1 MKLTSLK
8 SFAVIIGDVVAFY
21 ATLFFILYVRYGLD
35 FWTQL
40 SQHILSFTLI
50 LFVWMGTYY
59 IAGLYDLRRLRNTLD
74 FFQVLTGVLILNAI
88 LAIAFFYIFPV
99 GIAPKT
105 NLFIFIFIFG
115 LIQAFWRRAF
125 NRFAASLRP
134 MSNVLLMGEGE
145 SVNEL
150 HRFLDQNPQLGY
162 KIVLRALDNT
172 EDLPDTL
179 TEWRQLVSEHGLN
192 LIVVPRHF
200 RKNASLSRVF
210 FELLENRVRLRDFP
224 EFYESVLRKVPLRE
238 IDEEWFLENVTNQ
251 SLIYNDTKR
260 AVELA
265 AAIIFQML
273 ALLPEILIALAI
285 KLSSPGPVIYKQVRL
300 GKYARPFMLYKFRTM
315 RADAEKNGVQWA
327 AANDARVT
335 GVGRFLRA
343 THLDELPQ
351 LINIIFGDLSF
362 VGPRPERPEFVAK
375 LKEIVPF
382 YEIRL
387 FVKPGV
393 TGWAQIHHP
402 ADQTVDDVERKLE
415 YDIYYLKNRSALIDL
430 AILAKTARTI
440 FTIPR

>member
-1 MKLTSLK
+1 MKLPSLK
-8 SFAVIIGDVVAFY
+8 PFAVILGDMLAFY
-21 ATLFFILYVRYGLD
+21 ATLFFILYVRYGEAFQEQLD
-35 FWTQL
+35 
-40 SQHILSFTLI
+40 QHLIPFTLI
-50 LFVWMGTYY
+50 LAVWMGIYY
-59 IAGLYDLRRLRNTLD
+59 IAGLYDLRRLRNTLH
-74 FFQVLTGVLILNAI
+74 FFRVLTGVLIANAI
-88 LAIAFFYIFPV
+88 LSISFFYIFPI

-105 NLFIFIFIFG
+105 NLFIFLIIFG
-115 LIQAFWRRAF
+115 LIQVFWRRAF

-162 KIVLRALDNT
+162 KIVLRAPDST
-172 EDLPDTL
+172 EGLPDTL
-179 TEWRQLVSEHGLN
+179 TEWRRLVSEYGLN

-210 FELLENRVRLRDFP
+210 FELLENKVRIRDFP
-224 EFYESVLRKVPLRE
+224 EFYESVLRRVPLHE

-260 AVELA
+260 LVELA
-265 AAIIFQML
+265 AAIIFQAV

-300 GKYARPFMLYKFRTM
+300 GKYARPFVLYKFRTM
-315 RADAEKNGVQWA
+315 RADAEKHGAQWA

-335 GVGRFLRA
+335 SVGRFLRA

-351 LINIIFGDLSF
+351 LVNIITGDLSF

-375 LKEIVPF
+375 LKEVVPF

-393 TGWAQIHHP
+393 TGWAQIHYP
-402 ADQTVDDVERKLE
+402 ADQTVSDVERKLE
-415 YDIYYLKNRSALIDL
+415 YDIYYLKNRSILIDI